1 MNTIGRLI
9 DLFQSTVSD
18 QYAGSIVIYYSRM
31 SNSFWVNFLAEVSW
45 GNRLKYVL
53 FFDFQTNAR
62 FLKKFSELKDIYCFE
77 FIVSL
82 NYHVATGE
90 LFCVSAY

>member
-9 DLFQSTVSD
+9 DLSQSTVSD

-45 GNRLKYVL
+45 GNCLKYGL
-53 FFDFQTNAR
+53 FLIFKQVPVF
-62 FLKKFSELKDIYCFE
+62 FFF
-77 FIVSL
+77 
-82 NYHVATGE
+82 
-90 LFCVSAY
+90 